1 MGRDILKGDMLK
13 EMFYGGTFL
22 LREQKEIINALNVFP
37 VPDGDTGTN
46 MFLTLSYAVE
56 QLKDLDGDR
65 IDEVASCVANSSLVG
80 ARGNS
85 GVILSQLFRGFSQGL
100 AGKKE
105 VDVES
110 FASALQEGVRTAYK
124 AVMKPVEGTMLT
136 VAREGAEKVTQ
147 EGERDFIYFLENLNE
162 QAIKALEKTPE
173 LLPVLKESG
182 VVDAGGKG
190 LCVIYEGFVR
200 ALKGDKFELAE
211 VAEKKEGEGEKGK
224 KIAVKGNKGP
234 DSSSF
239 QKLSYKY
246 CTEFI
251 LKGKNLDSEELKRK
265 LNNTGDSLLVVGNGS
280 MLKVHIHSNNP
291 GKVLEICL
299 AQGDLS
305 QVKIDNMEEQQET
318 AGLSQGEEEED
329 SFIKENISSSSNGK
343 DKLQEIQVIAVSP
356 GEGITEV
363 FYSLGVSQVIEGGQT
378 MNPCT
383 DDFLKALEKIKA
395 PKVILLP
402 NNKNIILAAE
412 QTRHLSYQE
421 VEVVPSKTVPQ
432 GISALMRFNPLEKD
446 LKEMARE
453 MEESLSQV
461 KTGQITFA
469 VRDSTYNEL
478 SIKNGSVIGLRENAL
493 EVVEETSSQ
502 AVFSL
507 VDSMIEE
514 GDEVITLYFGED
526 VSEEEA
532 QRVARDLENFYENVE
547 VECCRGG
554 QPLYYYFISI
564 E

>member
-65 IDEVASCVANSSLVG
+65 VDEVASCVANSSLVG

>member
-65 IDEVASCVANSSLVG
+65 VDEVASCVANSSLVG

-211 VAEKKEGEGEKGK
+211 VVEKKEGEGEKGK

-251 LKGKNLDSEELKRK
+251 LKGRNLDSEELKRK

-299 AQGDLS
+299 AKGDLS

-318 AGLSQGEEEED
+318 AGLSQGEEED

-432 GISALMRFNPLEKD
+432 GISALMRFNPLGKD

-526 VSEEEA
+526 VTEEEA
-532 QRVARDLENFYENVE
+532 QRVARDLENFYANVE